1 MELFL
6 DNIGIIKNSTVKVDG
21 LTVITGKNN
30 SGKTTVG
37 KVLYSLIRAN
47 SNKED
52 AFAKARNAYI
62 NSKLYE
68 ISNVLSARR
77 FYLDRVRR
85 FEEATIDEPLTEF
98 GRFIYILGSRDYRKF
113 SSEKLISFL
122 YDLNEGLQE
131 LTIEEQWEFS
141 ERDFN
146 IVLHD
151 KEYLAKFREQF
162 EEKKQVAIKICYVTI
177 NTVEDNQAFDKFAVE
192 RVKAFLNLAFNN
204 QIKPVRNVN
213 GAGKIKLTDSERTLM
228 DIQINGKIDFD
239 FKAPLPVVLAYNQ
252 SIFID
257 DPFVL
262 DRIETGVRDNF
273 YYNENDNAIY
283 SVDVTS
289 YREYLIQLLST
300 RAADNFFENL
310 ELQKRY
316 NKLLEKINLIVPGE
330 FQETK
335 EGVFYVNEDVKLSV
349 PNLATGSKLFFII
362 KLLLMNGNLNDET
375 VLVLD
380 EPESHLHPEWIN
392 KFSEIL
398 VLLIK
403 ELKVRV
409 LLTTHSSNLLLAL
422 EWFSKYWGI
431 TESTHFYLAH
441 AEKEGSWASVLDC
454 IDQNINK
461 GYAHLSLPLIEMT
474 IMQKAMEERSAD
486 EHRNAK
492 DI

>member
-6 DNIGIIKNSTVKVDG
+6 DNIGIIKNSTVKIDG

-30 SGKTTVG
+30 AGKTTVG

-47 SNKED
+47 NNKEE
-52 AFAKARNAYI
+52 AFAMARNAYI
-62 NSKLYE
+62 QSKLYE

-85 FEEATIDEPLTEF
+85 DERVLQEQPLTGF
-98 GRFIYILGSRDYRKF
+98 GKYIYVLGSRNYRNY

-122 YDLNEGLQE
+122 YDLNEGLKAV
-131 LTIEEQWEFS
+131 TIEDQWEFD
-141 ERDFN
+141 EQDYN
-146 IVLHD
+146 IIFRD
-151 KEYLAKFREQF
+151 KEYFKKFSEQF
-162 EEKKQVAIKICYVTI
+162 EETKQVAIKICYVTI
-177 NTVEDNQAFDKFAVE
+177 NTVEDDQAFDKFAFE
-192 RVKAFLNLAFNN
+192 RVKSFLNLTFNN
-204 QIKPVRNVN
+204 QIRPVRDAKSV
-213 GAGKIKLTDSERTLM
+213 GSIKLTDSERTLM
-228 DIQINGKIDFD
+228 DIQINGKVDFD
-239 FKAPLPVVLAYNQ
+239 FKVPLPTVLTYSQ

-262 DRIETGVRDNF
+262 DRLETGVRDS
-273 YYNENDNAIY
+273 YYYSDNDDSIY

-289 YREYLIQLLST
+289 YREYLIKLLNT

-330 FQETK
+330 FKETK
-335 EGVFYVNEDVKLSV
+335 EGVFYVDEDINLSV
-349 PNLATGSKLFFII
+349 QNLATGSKLFFII
-362 KLLLMNGNLNDET
+362 KMLLMNGNLNDET
-375 VLVLD
+375 VLILD

-392 KFSEIL
+392 KFCEIL

-403 ELKVRV
+403 ELRVRI
-409 LLTTHSSNLLLAL
+409 LLTTHSPNLLVAL

-431 TESTHFYLAH
+431 AESTHFYLAH
-441 AEKEGSWASVLDC
+441 AEKEGSWVSVLDC
-454 IDQNINK
+454 IDDNINK

-474 IMQKAMEERSAD
+474 IMQKAMEEKKSS
-486 EHRNAK
+486 
-492 DI
+492 